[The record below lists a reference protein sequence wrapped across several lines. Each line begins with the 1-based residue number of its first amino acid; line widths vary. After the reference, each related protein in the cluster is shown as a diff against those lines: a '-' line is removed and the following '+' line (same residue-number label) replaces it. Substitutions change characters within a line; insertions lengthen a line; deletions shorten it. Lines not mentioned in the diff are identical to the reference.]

1 MPEDSKTPLPTGT
14 DEQDDQ
20 EVRYPP
26 DAPAAATYV
35 LDRFEDNGLAVLED
49 EAGRSFNVPR
59 FWLPRGLS
67 EGDVVVVEL
76 QDVISEDDLDFATHY
91 RGLDLYVDQAATD
104 ARRNRARDLRERLPK
119 APAGDL
125 EL

>member
-1 MPEDSKTPLPTGT
+1 MPEDSKPPLPTGN
-14 DEQDDQ
+14 DEQDAQ
-20 EVRYPP
+20 PVRHPP
-26 DAPAAATYV
+26 DAPLAATYV
-35 LDRFEDNGLAVLED
+35 LDRFEDNLAVLAD

-76 QDVISEDDLDFATHY
+76 QEIVSEDDLDFATHY
-91 RGLDLYVDQAATD
+91 RGLDLYVDQEATD
-104 ARRNRARDLRERLPK
+104 ARRDRARDLRERLPK